1 MKFLSS
7 FSLLLLLL
15 LLFYFLFFFTLHYVF
30 IVITAIVIVVNL
42 VSHELVI
49 LMGKNGYVRIIFE
62 IKTLNSNSP
71 ALRGRLV
78 CVYPHF

>member
-1 MKFLSS
+1 MVQLIQSS
-7 FSLLLLLL
+7 SAKKK
-15 LLFYFLFFFTLHYVF
+15 TQRSTCF
-30 IVITAIVIVVNL
+30 IVITAIVIIVNL

-62 IKTLNSNSP
+62 IKILNSNLP

-78 CVYPHF
+78 CVYPYF

>member
-7 FSLLLLLL
+7 SSLLFFI
-15 LLFYFLFFFTLHYVF
+15 FYFLHYLL
-30 IVITAIVIVVNL
+30 IVITAIVITMNL

-49 LMGKNGYVRIIFE
+49 LMGKNGYVHIIFE
-62 IKTLNSNSP
+62 IRPLNSTSP

-78 CVYPHF
+78 CVCLHL

>member
-1 MKFLSS
+1 MYEIPF
-7 FSLLLLLL
+7 
-15 LLFYFLFFFTLHYVF
+15 FLFSSPLFLHYVF
-30 IVITAIVIVVNL
+30 IVITAIVIIVNL